1 MERVDRLFVE
11 EDLFGRL
18 GWFIKIRWAFLAGLI
33 TALVTA
39 FRFQIGLPYQKI
51 LAVGGFIFAY
61 NTALTC
67 IIRSRPESNPIPA
80 NPDRSQPA
88 DLRGLRLALGCHPLR
103 RESRIRSFSYT
114 CCT

>member
-33 TALVTA
+33 VALITAV
-39 FRFQIGLPYQKI
+39 RFQIGLPYQKI

-61 NTALTC
+61 NTALYLHHAVEARRGTPDARRTQ
-67 IIRSRPESNPIPA
+67 IEANLQRLLEIR
-80 NPDRSQPA
+80 
-88 DLRGLRLALGCHPLR
+88 LRLPDYL
-103 RESRIRSFSYT
+103 FT
-114 CCT
+114 KV